1 MYLWSQQETGRKV
14 SFVVLS
20 LSDVTQEVELVT
32 GRLVVR
38 SPDPP
43 SVSRCPCARRLSLP
57 APDELA
63 VGLHGR
69 HRRRRDCVH
78 EWMNVRKYCK
88 EL

>member
-32 GRLVVR
+32 GRLLVR

-43 SVSRCPCARRLSLP
+43 S
-57 APDELA
+57 
-63 VGLHGR
+63 
-69 HRRRRDCVH
+69 
-78 EWMNVRKYCK
+78 
-88 EL
+88 